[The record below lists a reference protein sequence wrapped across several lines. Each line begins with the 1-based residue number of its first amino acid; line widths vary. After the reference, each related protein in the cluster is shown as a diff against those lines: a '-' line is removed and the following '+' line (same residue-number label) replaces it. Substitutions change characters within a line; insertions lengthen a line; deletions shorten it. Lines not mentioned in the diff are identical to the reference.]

1 MGKEHGYL
9 LHDEVNNM
17 LPAKV
22 QSWEQI
28 DDLLSTLELYGI
40 NIYEDVASAKAARA
54 AAEAAET
61 GEAKSREEGAIE
73 EVDLDLTPG
82 ILEKTKDPVRM
93 YLREMGSVPLLTREG
108 EVAIA
113 KRIERG
119 QMLVLKTISRSPIVI
134 KELLAIGEEL
144 RKDTRSIK
152 EIVELDEEKLTDER
166 IENKS
171 RRALRL
177 IDKIEKLYQTAFKQA
192 AKLENT
198 GKSKKGAYQR
208 ARYALARTR
217 IQMSR
222 LVRSIDFKPIEK
234 KRLIDK

>member
-9 LHDEVNNM
+9 LYDEVNNM

-22 QSWEQI
+22 QSREQI
-28 DDLLSTLELYGI
+28 DDLLSTLERYGI

-54 AAEAAET
+54 AAEAAEP

-73 EVDLDLTPG
+73 EVELDLTPG

-119 QMLVLKTISRSPIVI
+119 QMLVLKTISRSPVVI

-152 EIVELDEEKLTDER
+152 EIVQFDEEELTDAK
-166 IENKS
+166 IENKT
-171 RRALRL
+171 RQTLRI
-177 IDKIEKLYQTAFKQA
+177 IDKIEKL
-192 AKLENT
+192 
-198 GKSKKGAYQR
+198 
-208 ARYALARTR
+208 
-217 IQMSR
+217 
-222 LVRSIDFKPIEK
+222 
-234 KRLIDK
+234 